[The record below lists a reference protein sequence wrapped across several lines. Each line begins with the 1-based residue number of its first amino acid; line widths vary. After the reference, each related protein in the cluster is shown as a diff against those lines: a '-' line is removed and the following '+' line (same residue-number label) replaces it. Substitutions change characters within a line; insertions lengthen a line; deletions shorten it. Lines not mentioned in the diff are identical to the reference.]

1 MIKHVT
7 SLTDIF
13 LPYIHPDSYLEAIQ
27 LFHGEI
33 PSANYCRNTMLK
45 DLFSAFSIFSAV
57 DFIHANEKEDL
68 MTRFSSNNFTDRHA
82 SLLQVP
88 ASATSLILP

>member
-13 LPYIHPDSYLEAIQ
+13 LPYIHPDSFLEAIQ

-45 DLFSAFSIFSAV
+45 DLFSAFSIF
-57 DFIHANEKEDL
+57 F
-68 MTRFSSNNFTDRHA
+68 R
-82 SLLQVP
+82 P
-88 ASATSLILP
+88 